1 MNDKV
6 KITLISGKGGDG
18 AISFRREKSVDR
30 GGPFGGNGGKGGS
43 IYFVASTSVDTL
55 KDYRFG
61 RVIKGNDGQNGKT
74 KLQYGKDG
82 KDIFLLVPCGTV
94 VLDSKNNILAD
105 LVNENDSYLALKG
118 GRGGRGNA
126 AFKSSKRKTPN
137 FAENGMP
144 AVKKDFYLELKLLA
158 EVGLVGLPNA
168 GKSTFL
174 DATTNASPK
183 IADYPFTTIEPM
195 TGVCF
200 TSDGFFVLGD
210 IPGLIEGA
218 SVGKGL
224 GFRFLRH
231 IERCLVLVHIIDITS
246 KNLIK
251 DFELINNEIYSY
263 KPELISLPMIICLNK
278 IDEKYDKKKVEK
290 FKEKFS
296 SYPIYEISTLNKTNL
311 KPVINK
317 LYSLVKKERTK
328 LQKNTTNVEVTYSP
342 KKENISKIPE
352 FEIIKID
359 DYNYEIKGER
369 VIRTKKLIN
378 LKTEEG
384 IDRLIMYLDKIGL
397 NDRLK
402 DMKVK
407 NGSTIKIDDFEFEY
421 FE

>member
-1 MNDKV
+1 
-6 KITLISGKGGDG
+6 
-18 AISFRREKSVDR
+18 
-30 GGPFGGNGGKGGS
+30 
-43 IYFVASTSVDTL
+43 
-55 KDYRFG
+55 
-61 RVIKGNDGQNGKT
+61 
-74 KLQYGKDG
+74 
-82 KDIFLLVPCGTV
+82 
-94 VLDSKNNILAD
+94 
-105 LVNENDSYLALKG
+105 
-118 GRGGRGNA
+118 
-126 AFKSSKRKTPN
+126 
-137 FAENGMP
+137 MP

-200 TSDGFFVLGD
+200 TNDGFFVLGD

-359 DYNYEIKGER
+359 DYNYEVKGER